1 MEIRINKRWVIYSS
15 RNNSGVILGRIPEN
29 KQDDPDLDVSKL
41 GSANMYHYATVSGAV
56 QGLLKRGVLD
66 SDAKSFAE
74 LEQDLQRIAHD
85 CQAAFSTEQMRVLH
99 SESMRTLMAEYDA
112 IKLEL
117 VKLKKEIAEK
127 KKP

>member
-15 RNNSGVILGRIPEN
+15 RNSLGVILGRIHES

-56 QGLLKRGVLD
+56 QGLFKRGVLD

-99 SESMRTLMAEYDA
+99 SESMRMLMDEYDA

>member
-1 MEIRINKRWVIYSS
+1 
-15 RNNSGVILGRIPEN
+15 
-29 KQDDPDLDVSKL
+29 
-41 GSANMYHYATVSGAV
+41 MYHYATVSGAV
-56 QGLLKRGVLD
+56 QGLFKRGVLD

-99 SESMRTLMAEYDA
+99 SESMRMLMDEYDA